1 MAPVQLFAPSWPS
14 FSWSGGGA
22 VQEDESSL
30 VGKQRVGYERR
41 LKIAKSFKS
50 F

>member
-14 FSWSGGGA
+14 SSWSGAGGA
-22 VQEDESSL
+22 VQEDESSE
-30 VGKQRVGYERR
+30 QRVGYERR
-41 LKIAKSFKS
+41 LKVATSFKS